1 VWRIAVA
8 QMTVT
13 PVAVKGLF
21 VDGRWI
27 EEGDVIEIKAP
38 FDGAVIGRVYQG
50 TRKHADA
57 AIAGAVKAFG
67 TTRRLPAF
75 ERQRVLRQVAQ
86 GIASRKDEFSRTL
99 AQEAG
104 KPIKAARI
112 EVDRAVFTFNVAAE
126 ESVRIYGEY
135 LPLDWQEYTA
145 GRWGIVRRYPLGPIA
160 GITPFNFP
168 LNLVSHKVAP
178 AIAAGCPMVLKP
190 APQTPLC
197 SLLLAEVVQH
207 AGWPDGAF
215 NVLPLSNEDAG
226 LLVSDDRIK
235 MISFTGSAAVGW
247 EIKKHA
253 GKKKVILELGG
264 NAGVIVH
271 SDTDVNYAAD
281 RCVVGGFSYAGQTC
295 ISVQRIFVE
304 QSVYGKFIDALLAG
318 VDKLKTG
325 DPLDETTD
333 LGPLIRESDAIRAT
347 DWVQEAVRGGAR
359 LLRGGHRKGSTV
371 EPTVLTGTRADM
383 KVNCQEIFA
392 PVVTVEPYTD
402 FNDALRR
409 VNSSP
414 YGLQAGLFT
423 RDAKL
428 MFQAYDEL
436 EVGGLIAGDVPAF
449 RIDHM
454 PYGGVKD
461 SGLGREG
468 LRYAIEEMTEPK
480 LLVMNMR

>member
-1 VWRIAVA
+1 
-8 QMTVT
+8 M
-13 PVAVKGLF
+13 
-21 VDGRWI
+21 
-27 EEGDVIEIKAP
+27 
-38 FDGAVIGRVYQG
+38 
-50 TRKHADA
+50 RKPRSPQPSKLSVPP
-57 AIAGAVKAFG
+57 AG
-67 TTRRLPAF
+67 LPAF
-75 ERQRVLRQVAQ
+75 ERQRVLRRVAEN
-86 GIASRKDEFSRTL
+86 ISERKEEFARTM

-104 KPIKAARI
+104 KPIKAART
-112 EVDRAVFTFNVAAE
+112 EVERAIFTFNVAAE
-126 ESVRIYGEY
+126 ESTRIYGEY
-135 LPLDWQEYTA
+135 LPLDWQEFTA
-145 GRWGIVRRYPLGPIA
+145 GRWGIVRRFPLGPIA

-168 LNLVSHKVAP
+168 LNLVAHKVAP

-190 APQTPLC
+190 APQTPFTA
-197 SLLLAEVVQH
+197 LLLAEAVQQ
-207 AGWPDGAF
+207 AGWPDGGL

-226 LLVSDDRIK
+226 LLVTDERIK

-247 EIKKHA
+247 QIKKNC
-253 GKKKVILELGG
+253 GKKKVVLELGG

-271 SDTDVNYAAD
+271 SDADLAYAAD

-295 ISVQRIFVE
+295 ISVQRILVE
-304 QSVYGKFIDALLAG
+304 RSVCGKFTDLLLEG
-318 VDKLKTG
+318 VKKLKTG
-325 DPLDETTD
+325 DPLDDSTD
-333 LGPLIRESDAIRAT
+333 LGPLIRESDAIRAS
-347 DWVQEAVRGGAR
+347 DWIQEAVRGGAR
-359 LLRGGHRKGSTV
+359 LLCGGQRRGPV
-371 EPTVLTGTRADM
+371 LEPTVLTGTRPDM

-392 PVVTVEPYTD
+392 PVVTVEPYDD
-402 FNDALRR
+402 FDQALRL

-428 MFQAYDEL
+428 IFNAYEEL

-480 LLVMNMR
+480 LLVMNLK